1 MLDRHYWTLETRIR
15 SWELKRERERERD
28 ESKGAKEKERV

>member
-15 SWELKRERERERD
+15 SWELKRERERER
-28 ESKGAKEKERV
+28 ERER